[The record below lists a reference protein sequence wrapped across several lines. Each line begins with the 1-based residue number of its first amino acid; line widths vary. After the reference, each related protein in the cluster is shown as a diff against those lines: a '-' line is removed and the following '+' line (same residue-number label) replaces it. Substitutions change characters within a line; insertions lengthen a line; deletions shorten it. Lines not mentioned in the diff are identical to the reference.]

1 MQAELYFA
9 PKERS
14 GFWSLGSYPLQPF
27 LSPQA
32 PAQDARWHLTAGAPD

>member
-1 MQAELYFA
+1 MQAEWYFA

-14 GFWSLGSYPLQPF
+14 SFWSLGSYPLQPF

-32 PAQDARWHLTAGAPD
+32 SMQDAHWHLTAGAPD